1 MDSPNSHFMLF
12 ATEINRA
19 LFEGEIDKALRLIG
33 RYMQENG
40 ITASIET
47 LAAIPVEHHRT
58 GESPLAP

>member
-33 RYMQENG
+33 DHMQKNG
-40 ITASIET
+40 ISTSLDA
-47 LAAIPVEHHRT
+47 LAAIPVEHHPA
-58 GESPLAP
+58 GENPLAP